1 MLDTHEF
8 IKTEAQLRRLIP
20 DYPKLLDKRIQPA
33 LDKLA
38 EEFIQL
44 SRLAVLY
51 VHHLDDKNQPSFVLL
66 NPEQWQITSPKTI
79 EVDITK
85 AQTAKVSL
93 LFLIPGVEHL
103 LRINGH
109 LHAEPPRPLTIEQVY
124 FHCGRAAMR
133 SELWHAVTQ
142 TPDTFQQFAEFIPH
156 ARYALLATAND
167 EGVPLLSP
175 RGEPEGLFQLLNEN
189 TLLIPERPGNKIAAS
204 LRNILSQP
212 EVKLLML
219 IPGSAQVLEIHG
231 TARLSTHPD
240 WLNKTNADQ
249 KPARLALIIDINKCY
264 LSTST
269 SLANP
274 SLWAPEQQINPSRIT
289 PFSKALSSHINGTG
303 IVGKMTYLVV
313 DQVVKKDARNLY

>member
-1 MLDTHEF
+1 MPDTHKF
-8 IKTEAQLRRLIP
+8 IHTEAQLRRLIP

-51 VHHLDDKNQPSFVLL
+51 VHHLNNGKQPSFILL
-66 NPEQWQITSPKTI
+66 SPEQWQITSPNTI
-79 EVDITK
+79 EVDMTN

-93 LFLIPGVEHL
+93 LFLIPGIDHL
-103 LRINGH
+103 LRINGY
-109 LHAEPPRPLTIEQVY
+109 LCGTQLTVEQAY

-133 SELWHAVTQ
+133 AELWHAVIKA
-142 TPDTFQQFAEFIPH
+142 PDTFQQFAEFIPH

-167 EGVPLLSP
+167 QGIPLLSP

-212 EVKLLML
+212 KVKLLML

-231 TARLSTHPD
+231 TARLSTRPD
-240 WLNKTNADQ
+240 WLNKTKADQ
-249 KPARLALIIDINKCY
+249 KQARLALIIDINGCY

-269 SLANP
+269 SLASS

-289 PFSKALSSHINGTG
+289 PFSKALSSHIHGTG

-313 DQVVKKDARNLY
+313 DQVVKKDARHLY